1 MHVGSSPLARGTLE
15 HRPHIKAAPGLIPA
29 RAGNTSF
36 PNDGAGIP
44 WAHPRSRGEH
54 EPCLCTQGSRRG
66 SSPLARGTRFFLDFP
81 PFQLGLIPAR
91 AGNTQRND
99 GGGSYVR
106 AHPRSRGEHMDLLG
120 ILLVAWGSSPLARGT
135 RALAPTPTDAKGLIP
150 ARAGNTVLRSSS
162 PHRVGA
168 HPRSRGEH
176 TRIVTLH
183 ALATGSSPLA
193 RGTLVDVVIRCAQA
207 GLIPAR
213 AGNTLTPPSC
223 SSPKRAHPRSR
234 GEHDS
239 YGDKVIKGAGSSPLA
254 RGTRHRRH
262 QSPESNGLIPARA
275 GNTLSVACRSY
286 LSRAHPRS
294 RGEHAP
300 RRTRCQ
306 RTGGSS
312 PLARGTPNV
321 DSHAATS

>member
-1 MHVGSSPLARGTLE
+1 MLVHGGSGDWGSSPLARGT
-15 HRPHIKAAPGLIPA
+15 PLIPA
-29 RAGNTSF
+29 HQA
-36 PNDGAGIP
+36 A
-44 WAHPRSRGEH
+44 AV
-54 EPCLCTQGSRRG
+54 
-66 SSPLARGTRFFLDFP
+66 
-81 PFQLGLIPAR
+81 GLIPAR

-213 AGNTLTPPSC
+213 AGNTILT
-223 SSPKRAHPRSR
+223 A
-234 GEHDS
+234 
-239 YGDKVIKGAGSSPLA
+239 
-254 RGTRHRRH
+254 TR
-262 QSPESNGLIPARA
+262 
-275 GNTLSVACRSY
+275 
-286 LSRAHPRS
+286 
-294 RGEHAP
+294 
-300 RRTRCQ
+300 
-306 RTGGSS
+306 
-312 PLARGTPNV
+312 
-321 DSHAATS
+321 

>member
-1 MHVGSSPLARGTLE
+1 MTGSSPLARGARRRRHHRLHRPGLIPAHAGNTLPDSIARWWSRAHPRSHREHTKTDTTHPLRPGSSPLARGTLL
-15 HRPHIKAAPGLIPA
+15 R
-29 RAGNTSF
+29 T
-36 PNDGAGIP
+36 
-44 WAHPRSRGEH
+44 PR
-54 EPCLCTQGSRRG
+54 L
-66 SSPLARGTRFFLDFP
+66 PLLK
-81 PFQLGLIPAR
+81 GLIPAR

-193 RGTLVDVVIRCAQA
+193 RGTPRLPWTRRWRC

-213 AGNTLTPPSC
+213 AGNTGAWSW
-223 SSPKRAHPRSR
+223 SRSNSWAHPRSR
-234 GEHDS
+234 GEHD
-239 YGDKVIKGAGSSPLA
+239 
-254 RGTRHRRH
+254 
-262 QSPESNGLIPARA
+262 
-275 GNTLSVACRSY
+275 
-286 LSRAHPRS
+286 
-294 RGEHAP
+294 
-300 RRTRCQ
+300 
-306 RTGGSS
+306 
-312 PLARGTPNV
+312 
-321 DSHAATS
+321 

>member
-193 RGTLVDVVIRCAQA
+193 RGTRAQA
-207 GLIPAR
+207 NKVPTNWWLIPAR
-213 AGNTLTPPSC
+213 AGNT
-223 SSPKRAHPRSR
+223 
-234 GEHDS
+234 
-239 YGDKVIKGAGSSPLA
+239 
-254 RGTRHRRH
+254 
-262 QSPESNGLIPARA
+262 
-275 GNTLSVACRSY
+275 
-286 LSRAHPRS
+286 
-294 RGEHAP
+294 
-300 RRTRCQ
+300 
-306 RTGGSS
+306 
-312 PLARGTPNV
+312 
-321 DSHAATS
+321 

>member
-1 MHVGSSPLARGTLE
+1 
-15 HRPHIKAAPGLIPA
+15 
-29 RAGNTSF
+29 
-36 PNDGAGIP
+36 
-44 WAHPRSRGEH
+44 
-54 EPCLCTQGSRRG
+54 
-66 SSPLARGTRFFLDFP
+66 
-81 PFQLGLIPAR
+81 
-91 AGNTQRND
+91 
-99 GGGSYVR
+99 
-106 AHPRSRGEHMDLLG
+106 MDLLG

-234 GEHDS
+234 GEHRLLLAV
-239 YGDKVIKGAGSSPLA
+239 KQPKAGSSPLA
-254 RGTRHRRH
+254 RGTLKPAVKRAKIA
-262 QSPESNGLIPARA
+262 GLIPARA
-275 GNTLSVACRSY
+275 GNTF
-286 LSRAHPRS
+286 
-294 RGEHAP
+294 
-300 RRTRCQ
+300 RR
-306 RTGGSS
+306 
-312 PLARGTPNV
+312 
-321 DSHAATS
+321 

>member
-1 MHVGSSPLARGTLE
+1 
-15 HRPHIKAAPGLIPA
+15 
-29 RAGNTSF
+29 
-36 PNDGAGIP
+36 
-44 WAHPRSRGEH
+44 
-54 EPCLCTQGSRRG
+54 
-66 SSPLARGTRFFLDFP
+66 
-81 PFQLGLIPAR
+81 
-91 AGNTQRND
+91 
-99 GGGSYVR
+99 
-106 AHPRSRGEHMDLLG
+106 MDLLG

-254 RGTRHRRH
+254 RGTRGGVMRWRDTV
-262 QSPESNGLIPARA
+262 GLIPARA
-275 GNTLSVACRSY
+275 GNTPAISSWVSQIW
-286 LSRAHPRS
+286 AHPRS
-294 RGEHAP
+294 RGEHSS
-300 RRTRCQ
+300 Q
-306 RTGGSS
+306 R
-312 PLARGTPNV
+312 
-321 DSHAATS
+321 

>member
-1 MHVGSSPLARGTLE
+1 MGLIPARAGNTGARTHTHRRERAHPRSRGEHGFAVVFPAPGGGSSPLARGT
-15 HRPHIKAAPGLIPA
+15 HPYCHPARTRNGLIPA
-29 RAGNTSF
+29 RAGNTSRC
-36 PNDGAGIP
+36 G
-44 WAHPRSRGEH
+44 HS
-54 EPCLCTQGSRRG
+54 
-66 SSPLARGTRFFLDFP
+66 
-81 PFQLGLIPAR
+81 
-91 AGNTQRND
+91 
-99 GGGSYVR
+99 VR
-106 AHPRSRGEHMDLLG
+106 PG
-120 ILLVAWGSSPLARGT
+120 
-135 RALAPTPTDAKGLIP
+135 
-150 ARAGNTVLRSSS
+150 
-162 PHRVGA
+162 
-168 HPRSRGEH
+168 
-176 TRIVTLH
+176 
-183 ALATGSSPLA
+183 
-193 RGTLVDVVIRCAQA
+193 
-207 GLIPAR
+207 
-213 AGNTLTPPSC
+213 
-223 SSPKRAHPRSR
+223 RAHPRSR

>member
-1 MHVGSSPLARGTLE
+1 
-15 HRPHIKAAPGLIPA
+15 
-29 RAGNTSF
+29 
-36 PNDGAGIP
+36 
-44 WAHPRSRGEH
+44 
-54 EPCLCTQGSRRG
+54 
-66 SSPLARGTRFFLDFP
+66 
-81 PFQLGLIPAR
+81 
-91 AGNTQRND
+91 
-99 GGGSYVR
+99 
-106 AHPRSRGEHMDLLG
+106 MDLLG

-275 GNTLSVACRSY
+275 GNTGYGFCGADHAW
-286 LSRAHPRS
+286 AHPRS
-294 RGEHAP
+294 RGEH
-300 RRTRCQ
+300 R
-306 RTGGSS
+306 S
-312 PLARGTPNV
+312 
-321 DSHAATS
+321 